1 MIINDKLGLFSG
13 MDTPGAAALWPQLA
27 VLCVNDFTLLLLN
40 QLGVSPF
47 KNCQNK
53 IPSAPLSSHVLG
65 SQGGRRVLT
74 YLDFFLK
81 MKCWSQCSALSLLK
95 IHGDI
100 ENLKQLLTNM
110 VET

>member
-40 QLGVSPF
+40 QLGVYPF

-53 IPSAPLSSHVLG
+53 IPPAPLSSHVLG
-65 SQGGRRVLT
+65 SREEEG
-74 YLDFFLK
+74 F
-81 MKCWSQCSALSLLK
+81 
-95 IHGDI
+95 
-100 ENLKQLLTNM
+100 
-110 VET
+110 